1 MYRLVGDLPLLFFNF
16 VPCNEL
22 TAMSGISLFSHFI
35 FFQDLDQGYVDDVD
49 TRKLF
54 ETGVSAMLKSLDPY
68 TEFEGKQEASDL
80 NESVSGKYG
89 GIGLVISGTNI
100 PPKPAASSL
109 NSISSDNNKGNN
121 KNKILPNDAV
131 NDNMRLLDDDT
142 IALDD
147 DGEEDED
154 LLGGL
159 GMSNQALSQ
168 KRREDQKAYEKAV
181 ERGIRVVNA
190 FEGYA
195 FDYGMRPGD
204 KLVAVDD
211 WRIEPGTSVEEVR
224 NRLRGEP
231 GSTVDITFQRD
242 GVEGENKVTIPRTVV
257 QIADVKLATM
267 IGDPKDGIGY
277 IQLSGFSA
285 DAGRE
290 VRNAI
295 FALQQVAENASN
307 GNQSLQVRTLVAFA
321 FVNSSYHFM
330 KMNGNSDLDS
340 FFSCVGSNIRFAW

>member
-1 MYRLVGDLPLLFFNF
+1 M
-16 VPCNEL
+16 
-22 TAMSGISLFSHFI
+22 
-35 FFQDLDQGYVDDVD
+35 DDVD

-80 NESVSGKYG
+80 NESVTGKYG

-100 PPKPAASSL
+100 PPKPPSSVS
-109 NSISSDNNKGNN
+109 SIKSVSSDKGN
-121 KNKILPNDAV
+121 NKILPNEAV

-147 DGEEDED
+147 EWEEDED
-154 LLGGL
+154 LLGGI

-168 KRREDQKAYEKAV
+168 QRREEKRAYEKAL

-204 KLVAVDD
+204 KLLAVDD

-231 GSTVDITFQRD
+231 GSTVEITFQRD

-267 IGDPKDGIGY
+267 IGDPKEGIGY

-307 GNQSLQVRTLVAFA
+307 GKQSLQVRTISILPCDESYFSLCWMKGNLTYSHYFLV
-321 FVNSSYHFM
+321 
-330 KMNGNSDLDS
+330 
-340 FFSCVGSNIRFAW
+340 

>member
-1 MYRLVGDLPLLFFNF
+1 M
-16 VPCNEL
+16 
-22 TAMSGISLFSHFI
+22 
-35 FFQDLDQGYVDDVD
+35 DDVD

-80 NESVSGKYG
+80 NESVTGKYG
-89 GIGLVISGTNI
+89 GIGLVISGSNI
-100 PPKPAASSL
+100 PPKPSSVS
-109 NSISSDNNKGNN
+109 SIKSVSSDKGN
-121 KNKILPNDAV
+121 NKILPNEAV

-147 DGEEDED
+147 EWEEDED
-154 LLGGL
+154 LLGGI

-168 KRREDQKAYEKAV
+168 QRREEKRAYEKAL

-204 KLVAVDD
+204 KLLAVDD
-211 WRIEPGTSVEEVR
+211 WRIEPGTTVEEVR

-231 GSTVDITFQRD
+231 GSTVEITFQRD

-267 IGDPKDGIGY
+267 IGDPKEGIGY

-307 GNQSLQVRTLVAFA
+307 GKQSLQVRTISILPCDE
-321 FVNSSYHFM
+321 SYFSLCWM
-330 KMNGNSDLDS
+330 KENLT
-340 FFSCVGSNIRFAW
+340 